1 MNTDVQGGPRHH
13 DRWVIIPVNGRK
25 YMGKWGEETLV
36 VEVIISSEN
45 WYRGPP
51 RIRFS

>member
-1 MNTDVQGGPRHH
+1 
-13 DRWVIIPVNGRK
+13 
-25 YMGKWGEETLV
+25 MGKWGEETLV

-51 RIRFS
+51 RIRFSSIQFLLGDFRSKDPSLEDPV